1 MSNLVVG
8 EDENDNEQS
17 HKSKIMMVHALV
29 MLDILSFLRRYFLE
43 AQLIITQ
50 PVEQITMQHLQPTTT
65 DF

>member
-17 HKSKIMMVHALV
+17 HKSKIMMVHALA
-29 MLDILSFLRRYFLE
+29 MLDILFFE

-50 PVEQITMQHLQPTTT
+50 PVEQITMQQLQPTTT